1 MLLSLRALSF
11 FALPLFT
18 FTAVAQTCP
27 DWPPAKAR
35 SEILSLQTQI
45 TQWDDSYHRQ
55 GVSLVADELYDQSV
69 QRLAD
74 LRGCFT
80 ATSASPSNPLN
91 TARGSVAHP
100 IPHTGLTKLPGE
112 AAVQAWLEGRSDLW
126 IQPRWMAW
134 RSRWCMSTGN
144 W

>member
-1 MLLSLRALSF
+1 MLLSLRAMVLC
-11 FALPLFT
+11 ALPLL
-18 FTAVAQTCP
+18 AIHANAQTCP

-74 LRGCFT
+74 LRSCFA
-80 ATSASPSNPLN
+80 ATSASP
-91 TARGSVAHP
+91 
-100 IPHTGLTKLPGE
+100 
-112 AAVQAWLEGRSDLW
+112 
-126 IQPRWMAW
+126 
-134 RSRWCMSTGN
+134 
-144 W
+144 